1 MPKVY
6 RGVKVP
12 TVITVA
18 RVRRMVAKF
27 ESLIQARHMYP
38 IFTCLEFRDIVK
50 PLIGERTPEVLHKRE
65 SARIGWQ
72 HLLCELGISA
82 SGSGFNDT
90 KIRYSGQKWLFKV
103 STTPNGRRLAL
114 LKDLLAALEAQA

>member
-12 TVITVA
+12 RVVTKA
-18 RVRRMVAKF
+18 RVRKMVSTL
-27 ESLIQARHMYP
+27 ERH
-38 IFTCLEFRDIVK
+38 ILQSTRSVFTCHEFQDIVQ
-50 PLIGERTPEVLHKRE
+50 PLLGECTPEVAHKRAT
-65 SARIGWQ
+65 ARIGWQ
-72 HLLCELGISA
+72 HLLCGLCISA
-82 SGSGFNDT
+82 SGSGFNDAQI
-90 KIRYSGQKWLFKV
+90 KHSGQKWLFEA